1 MSIVLVHG
9 FIARAMIL
17 FTLAAGVYGLA
28 EFSRKKPVSPD
39 YWGVIVV
46 GNVLALGQGALGA
59 WMGLNGAVPGR
70 GWVHVIYGVVAILWI
85 PIIQLGYN
93 QFLKEG
99 HAKHQETLVCAIVS
113 LFEFLITLR
122 ALTTGG

>member
-1 MSIVLVHG
+1 VSTVVAHG

-28 EFSRKKPVSPD
+28 EFLRKKPVSPD

-46 GNVLALGQGALGA
+46 GNLLALGQGALGA

-70 GWVHVIYGVVAILWI
+70 GWVHIIYGVAAVLWI
-85 PIIQLGYN
+85 PIIQFSYN
-93 QFLKEG
+93 QCLKDG
-99 HAKHQETLVCAIVS
+99 HARHLEALVCAIVS
-113 LFEFLITLR
+113 AFEFLIALR
-122 ALTTGG
+122 AFTTGG

>member
-1 MSIVLVHG
+1 VSTVVAHG

-28 EFSRKKPVSPD
+28 EFLRKKPVSPD

-46 GNVLALGQGALGA
+46 GNLLALGQGALGA
-59 WMGLNGAVPGR
+59 FMALNGASPAR
-70 GWVHVIYGVVAILWI
+70 GWVHIIYGVVAVLWI
-85 PIIQLGYN
+85 PIIQFGYN

-113 LFEFLITLR
+113 VLEFLIALR
-122 ALTTGG
+122 AFTTGG